1 MTEHYLSDAL
11 WQAIA
16 PVLPGKIGD
25 PGCSGRDNRAFIEGV
40 LWIARTGSPWRDL
53 PVQYGKWYTTY
64 TRFNR
69 WAKKDVW
76 PEVIAALTCPYTQ
89 RLDSRDAPDRDRV
102 LDMLQAA
109 GRQVSDQHR
118 VAS

>member
-1 MTEHYLSDAL
+1 MTAPYLSDAL

-76 PEVIAALTCPYTQ
+76 PEVIAALE
-89 RLDSRDAPDRDRV
+89 
-102 LDMLQAA
+102 AA
-109 GRQVSDQHR
+109 GCREFSFDQEGLHWTPTGEFQAKNQKR
-118 VAS
+118 KSGSVAA